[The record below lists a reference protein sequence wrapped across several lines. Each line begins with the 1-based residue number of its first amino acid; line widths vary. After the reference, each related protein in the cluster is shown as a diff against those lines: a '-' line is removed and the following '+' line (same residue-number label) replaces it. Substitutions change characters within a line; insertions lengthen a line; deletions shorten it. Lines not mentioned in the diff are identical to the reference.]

1 MVTPV
6 FVISG
11 LLDSGKTTLIK
22 NMFRSP
28 DFRNNGPTLLIM
40 CEDGEEEFEREFSEL
55 KTNQIYHY
63 ATQAKSEDYLKTA
76 KEEISKLDLDKLS
89 NRLFSKAN
97 VILECEDI
105 ADFIVKKYEL

>member
-1 MVTPV
+1 MNKKEIIGGTIEYKMP
-6 FVISG
+6 
-11 LLDSGKTTLIK
+11 KEMA
-22 NMFRSP
+22 NM
-28 DFRNNGPTLLIM
+28 
-40 CEDGEEEFEREFSEL
+40 
-55 KTNQIYHY
+55 
-63 ATQAKSEDYLKTA
+63 YLKTA

>member
-40 CEDGEEEFEREFSEL
+40 CEDGEEEFERVWIRFL
-55 KTNQIYHY
+55 KQIFLKIGRL
-63 ATQAKSEDYLKTA
+63 QAY
-76 KEEISKLDLDKLS
+76 
-89 NRLFSKAN
+89 
-97 VILECEDI
+97 ILWLT
-105 ADFIVKKYEL
+105 VKQQKYICLI